1 MPFREPT
8 LDGSEFAVVN
18 VVGECLHSPRY
29 PQREFWQA
37 LELADGADIT
47 RAVRAINASEA
58 AYYFDRQ
65 QSHEFIDLD
74 DVDPQ
79 YLIAGYSPEKAVA
92 SAAYAHSC
100 KKALRVSRSEAVS
113 RPCRN
118 PASRRDEPMS
128 VPGRTLIVPFTVTP
142 ERFSLK

>member
-92 SAAYAHSC
+92 PQRMHTVV
-100 KKALRVSRSEAVS
+100 KKPSVSVGAKQSLARVRTQHPVGMSR
-113 RPCRN
+113 C
-118 PASRRDEPMS
+118 
-128 VPGRTLIVPFTVTP
+128 PFQ
-142 ERFSLK
+142 ERL

>member
-92 SAAYAHSC
+92 PQRMHTVV
-100 KKALRVSRSEAVS
+100 KKPSVSVGAKQSLARVRTQHPVGMSR
-113 RPCRN
+113 C
-118 PASRRDEPMS
+118 
-128 VPGRTLIVPFTVTP
+128 PFQ
-142 ERFSLK
+142 EGL